1 MGGSSRLSRLL
12 VEGVVVDV
20 EEDVDRDEEEEVRV
34 GLGLGVSWLY
44 VCMESLWSDVGG
56 GKWGENVPWS
66 HMEKTDVANAVEAV
80 FERCKGGALREE
92 HKDAVETFVEV
103 GVAFW
108 FEELETQV

>member
-1 MGGSSRLSRLL
+1 MMLA
-12 VEGVVVDV
+12 
-20 EEDVDRDEEEEVRV
+20 
-34 GLGLGVSWLY
+34 
-44 VCMESLWSDVGG
+44 GG

-92 HKDAVETFVEV
+92 HKDAVEAFVEV

-108 FEELETQV
+108 FEELETQVWLLVSVNCMRANCV